1 MHLELAELAL
11 ATHAD
16 GSSSALAPRD
26 AALLAWLALEGST
39 SRSQLAELLWP
50 GSDPVAARNTLRQR
64 LFHLKRQC
72 GDVVTGNGTV
82 NNTGSTALRLAD
94 GVQHDLADAESVLGD
109 LQFPD
114 APALDAWLRSQRE
127 RRVNTTRR
135 ALERQARA
143 LEDAG
148 ELAAALLVAQALLR
162 LDRLSEAAHRHVM
175 RLHYL
180 RGDRAGALLAF
191 DDCERALKD
200 EVGTRPCADTM
211 ALLQTIEQALPHAWV
226 PGQALP
232 ASALRPPQ
240 LIGRSAELLALSN
253 AWAAHHLFVVTGQAG
268 AGKSRLLDALA
279 ESRPGV
285 LVLQARP
292 GDDKVPLA
300 TLARLVHRLGE
311 RWPVLGAVPAC
322 ARFLAQV
329 SGPREGQ
336 APTVQAVTPMLVEL
350 LRAAGAQGL
359 AGLVLDDL
367 QFADAAS
374 ADTWQELLA
383 GSMAAPRVGARAGLC
398 FGFASRIDGDAAA
411 VRAQAFSG
419 RSDAVSLALQPL
431 PAAAVQAFVESL
443 ALPAVDA
450 PAVASAL
457 VRRIGGNPLHLL
469 ETIRH
474 ALEKHGHLRADKL
487 AAPARVAEL
496 LEQRLV
502 ALPADGLLLV
512 RIAAVAGT
520 DFAPELAAAVS
531 RRDVLEL
538 ADAWHAL
545 ERQGLLDARGFMH
558 DLIGE
563 AAHRLLPQPIARV
576 LHARV
581 AAHLGPRGASPARL
595 AHHLLCAGDDAA
607 AVPHLAAAA
616 RQASQLGRSRET
628 LDSYLRAAAI
638 ELARGRSDAAFDL
651 LFDAAEAMEQLGPR
665 AEFDAAIERLAPLA
679 HTPSQGTRLAYLRA
693 MSRHYHAD
701 HEGCRGRIDAVL
713 ALAIA
718 HADPVIEA
726 ECRYTLGYYA
736 AHDGRLHEAVEFLT
750 AAASLHRSVGR
761 EPRALVVEGSAH
773 TALLW
778 TGQARLALERQR
790 NAMQRVRDADSSQ
803 LLSTLL
809 ARQAHSELHL
819 GDVAAAKLS
828 AGQAL
833 DALRTTDLIGAE
845 LARTAWNI
853 ADVQR
858 RCGEWGQALA
868 VVNETQQRLVA
879 RNDPEQWLAAA
890 LASIYLDLGRPELA
904 HRHIDAFAAAA
915 QHSVRQ
921 RLRALVLR
929 WRYGLAIGAGIDTA
943 FGVQN
948 TLHSENLLQACKLF
962 LVAGRAAE
970 PELTSAQCAALIARC
985 EPQGLREELI
995 PLHALCARLA
1005 AREGDLAAAH
1015 ASVELALQ
1023 AMQQGMQSDSDSDCV
1038 AASPLAGLWL
1048 AQALRSLGDTAAAA
1062 LQAGRAAAWLT
1073 ERARH
1078 AVPPEFRDSFLHRN
1092 PVHAALLRW
1101 AA

>member
-16 GSSSALAPRD
+16 GSSIALAPRD

-39 SRSQLAELLWP
+39 SRAQLAELLWP

-64 LFHLKRQC
+64 LFHLKRHC
-72 GDVVTGNGTV
+72 GEVVTGNGTV
-82 NNTGSTALRLAD
+82 NGTGSTALRLAD
-94 GVQHDLADAESVLGD
+94 GVQHDLADAEGVLGE
-109 LQFPD
+109 LHFPD

-127 RRVNTTRR
+127 RRVNTTRG
-135 ALERQARA
+135 ALERQVRA

-148 ELAAALLVAQALLR
+148 ELAAALPVAQALLR

-200 EVGTRPCADTM
+200 GVGTRPCADTM

-240 LIGRSAELLALSN
+240 LIGRSAELLALAN

-279 ESRPGV
+279 ESRPGM
-285 LVLQARP
+285 LVLRARP

-300 TLARLVHRLGE
+300 TLARLVHRLSE
-311 RWPVLGAVPAC
+311 RWPVLGAVPSY

-383 GSMAAPRVGARAGLC
+383 GSMAGPMVGPLAGLR
-398 FGFASRIDGDAAA
+398 FGFASRIDGDAATA
-411 VRAQAFSG
+411 RAQAFSG
-419 RSDAVSLALQPL
+419 RSDAVSMALQPL

-487 AAPARVAEL
+487 EAPARVTEL

-502 ALPADGLLLV
+502 ALPADGLLVV
-512 RIAAVAGT
+512 RIATVAGT
-520 DFAPELAAAVS
+520 DFDPELAAAVS

-545 ERQGLLDARGFMH
+545 ERQGLLDGRGFMH

-607 AVPHLAAAA
+607 AVPHLAATA
-616 RQASQLGRSRET
+616 RQAWQLGRSRET

-638 ELARGRSDAAFDL
+638 ELARGRPDAAFDL

-679 HTPSQGTRLAYLRA
+679 HTPSQAARLAYLRA
-693 MSRHYHAD
+693 MSCHYHAD
-701 HEGCRGRIDAVL
+701 HEGCRARIDAVL

-778 TGQARLALERQR
+778 AGQARLALERQR
-790 NAMQRVRDADSSQ
+790 NAMQRVRGADSSQ

-828 AGQAL
+828 AGRAL
-833 DALRTTDLIGAE
+833 DALRATDLIGAE
-845 LARTAWNI
+845 LARTTWNI

-858 RCGEWGQALA
+858 RCGEWGEALA
-868 VVNETQQRLVA
+868 IVNETQQRLAA
-879 RNDPEQWLAAA
+879 RNDPEQLLAAA

-904 HRHIDAFAAAA
+904 HRHIDTFAAAS

-921 RLRALVLR
+921 RLRALALR

-943 FGVQN
+943 LGVQA
-948 TLHSENLLQACKLF
+948 TLHSENLLQACELV
-962 LVAGRAAE
+962 LVAGQAGR
-970 PELTSAQCAALIARC
+970 PELTSFQCAALIARC
-985 EPQGLREELI
+985 EPRGLREELL

-1005 AREGDLAAAH
+1005 ARDGDLPSAH

-1023 AMQQGMQSDSDSDCV
+1023 AMQRGVQSDSDRG

-1073 ERARH
+1073 ERAQH

>member
-1 MHLELAELAL
+1 MHLELAEIAL
-11 ATHAD
+11 VTHAD

-39 SRSQLAELLWP
+39 SRAQLAELLWP
-50 GSDPVAARNTLRQR
+50 GSDSLAARNTLRQR
-64 LFHLKRQC
+64 LFHLKRHC
-72 GDVVTGNGTV
+72 GELVTGTGNGTG
-82 NNTGSTALRLAD
+82 NTALRLAD
-94 GVQHDLADAESVLGD
+94 GVKHDLADAESVLGD

-114 APALDAWLRSQRE
+114 APALDAWLRGQRE

-135 ALERQARA
+135 DLERQARA

-148 ELAAALLVAQALLR
+148 ELAAALPVAQALLR

-200 EVGTRPCADTM
+200 EVGARPCAETL

-232 ASALRPPQ
+232 ASALRPPL
-240 LIGRSAELLALSN
+240 LIGRGAELLALAN
-253 AWAAHHLFVVTGQAG
+253 AWTAHHLFVLTGQAG
-268 AGKSRLLDALA
+268 AGKSRLLDALTEA
-279 ESRPGV
+279 RPDV
-285 LVLQARP
+285 LVLRARP

-300 TLARLVHRLGE
+300 TLARLVHRLSE
-311 RWPVLGAVPAC
+311 RWPVLGAVPAY

-336 APTVQAVTPMLVEL
+336 VPTVQAVAPMLAEL
-350 LRAAGAQGL
+350 LRAAVAQGL

-367 QFADAAS
+367 HFADAAS
-374 ADTWQELLA
+374 ADTWLELLA
-383 GSMAAPRVGARAGLC
+383 GPMVEPMVGPLAGLR
-398 FGFASRIDGDAAA
+398 FGFASRLDGEAAIA
-411 VRAQAFSG
+411 RIQGLSG

-443 ALPAVDA
+443 ALPAVDV

-474 ALEKHGHLRADKL
+474 ALEKHGHLRSDKL
-487 AAPARVAEL
+487 EAPARVTEL

-502 ALPADGLLLV
+502 ALPADGLLVV
-512 RIAAVAGT
+512 RIAVVAGT
-520 DFAPELAAAVS
+520 DFDPELAAAVS

-576 LHARV
+576 LHGRV

-616 RQASQLGRSRET
+616 RQAWQLGRSRET

-638 ELARGRSDAAFDL
+638 ELARGRPDAAFDL

-665 AEFDAAIERLAPLA
+665 ATFDDAIERLAPLA
-679 HTPSQGTRLAYLRA
+679 HTPSQCARLAYLRA
-693 MSRHYHAD
+693 MFCHYHAD
-701 HEGCRGRIDAVL
+701 HEGCRARIDAVL
-713 ALAIA
+713 ALAIT

-736 AHDGRLHEAVEFLT
+736 AHDGRLHDAIELL
-750 AAASLHRSVGR
+750 AAAAALHHSVGR
-761 EPRALVVEGSAH
+761 DQRALVIEGSGH

-778 TGQARLALERQR
+778 SGQARLALERQLD
-790 NAMQRVRDADSSQ
+790 ALQRVRDAGSSQ
-803 LLSTLL
+803 MLSTLL

-828 AGQAL
+828 AGRAL
-833 DALRTTDLIGAE
+833 DALRATDLIGAE
-845 LARTAWNI
+845 LARTTWNI

-858 RCGEWGQALA
+858 RCGQWGEALA
-868 VVNETQQRLVA
+868 IVNETQQRLA
-879 RNDPEQWLAAA
+879 TPNDPEQLLAAA
-890 LASIYLDLGRPELA
+890 LADIYLDLGRPDLA

-921 RLRALVLR
+921 RLRALALR

-943 FGVQN
+943 LDVQA
-948 TLHSENLLQACKLF
+948 TLHSENLLQACELL
-962 LVAGRAAE
+962 LVAGQALQ
-970 PELTSAQCAALIARC
+970 PEITPAQCAALIARC
-985 EPQGLREELI
+985 EPQGLRDELL
-995 PLHALCARLA
+995 PLHALCACLA
-1005 AREGDLAAAH
+1005 MREGDLPSAQ
-1015 ASVELALQ
+1015 ASVALAQQ
-1023 AMQQGMQSDSDSDCV
+1023 AMLQGVHGDRDSDSG
-1038 AASPLAGLWL
+1038 AASPLAALWL
-1048 AQALRSLGDTAAAA
+1048 ARVLRSLGDTAAAA
-1062 LQAGRAAAWLT
+1062 MQARLAAAWLT
-1073 ERARH
+1073 ERAQH
-1078 AVPPEFRDSFLHRN
+1078 AVPPEFRDSFLSRN
-1092 PVHAALLRW
+1092 PVHAALLAW